1 MSIVAGS
8 HPVRLKGLL
17 PALIVLLLA
26 LAAAGL
32 SWLLVKRDVAISE
45 RAQFESEASEVRDGV
60 ADAMRTYE
68 TVLRAGLGMFKAQSN
83 LSAVQWRTIVKS
95 LELET
100 SFPGFQGLGYSAVVH
115 KDQIEALEAGQ
126 RRQGNSTF
134 TVHPRGAQEY
144 YTVIMFLEPDDWRNR
159 RALGFDM
166 FSEPTRRAAMERARD
181 TGAAALSGKV
191 KLLQETHD
199 GVQAGTL
206 MYLPI
211 YSGETDPTTL
221 EGRRA
226 GLTGFM
232 YGAFRMTDLL
242 RSVLQVQAPA
252 QLAAFNIR
260 IYDGTAAD
268 PSAQLFA
275 STPREQAS
283 ASSPFRVRYPLEVAG
298 EAWTIDI
305 TASHP
310 ISASID
316 RNKPLIVLIA
326 GLIIACLVAGIT
338 ASLALSRERLESA
351 QRGLAAEIRERQLAQ
366 ESAELANNELI
377 HRVKNTL
384 AVVSAIASQTVR
396 YSSSLE
402 EFGRAFRE
410 RLNSLARVQDL
421 LRPNNSSTPDLAGLV
436 REALRPYV
444 STGSHGLVI
453 DGPASSV
460 ARNDVVL
467 LSLTLNELAT
477 NATKYGAWSVP
488 DGKVTVSWHS
498 EPVASTVAGDGS
510 ETQKDSEEG
519 QREELVIHWAEE
531 GGPPVLAPSKKG
543 FGSAVIQFAV
553 ERGLRGKMEADYAPQ
568 GIRYTIRLP
577 TKSAGLRVD
586 GADTN
591 QQYEMAE

>member
-1 MSIVAGS
+1 M
-8 HPVRLKGLL
+8 

-32 SWLLVKRDVAISE
+32 SWLLVKRDVAMSE

-60 ADAMRTYE
+60 ADAMGSYE
-68 TVLRAGLGMFKAQSN
+68 TVLRAGIGMFKAQGD
-83 LSAVQWRTIVKS
+83 LSAAQWRTIVKS
-95 LELET
+95 LDLQT

-115 KDQIEALEAGQ
+115 KDQIEALEAAQ

-134 TVHPRGAQEY
+134 TVHPRGAQDY

-166 FSEPTRRAAMERARD
+166 FSEPARRAAMERARD

-191 KLLQETHD
+191 KLVQETHED
-199 GVQAGTL
+199 VQAGTL
-206 MYLPI
+206 MYFPI
-211 YSGETDPTTL
+211 YSGETDPATL

-226 GLTGFM
+226 RLTGFM

-242 RSVLQVQAPA
+242 RSVLQVRTPA
-252 QLAAFNIR
+252 QLGAFSIT
-260 IYDGTAAD
+260 IYDATGGD
-268 PSAQLFA
+268 PSARLFA
-275 STPREQAS
+275 NTPREQAS
-283 ASSPFRVRYPLEVAG
+283 ASSPFKVRYPLEIAG
-298 EAWTIDI
+298 EAWIIDI
-305 TASHP
+305 AANHP
-310 ISASID
+310 ISTSID
-316 RNKPLIVLIA
+316 RNKPLLVLIA

-338 ASLALSRERLESA
+338 ASLALSRERLASA
-351 QRGLAAEIRERQLAQ
+351 QRVLAAEVKERQLAQ

-396 YSSSLE
+396 YSSDLD
-402 EFGRAFRE
+402 EFGRVFRE

-421 LRPNNSSTPDLAGLV
+421 LRPNSSSASDLAGLV
-436 REALRPYV
+436 REVLRPYV
-444 STGSHGLVI
+444 NTGSHGLVI
-453 DGPASSV
+453 DGPAAPV

-467 LSLTLNELAT
+467 LSLALNELAT

-488 DGKVTVSWHS
+488 DGKVAVSWHL
-498 EPVASTVAGDGS
+498 EPVAPEVTGNDSAIQDS
-510 ETQKDSEEG
+510 SEEG
-519 QREELVIHWAEE
+519 QGDELVIQWAEE
-531 GGPPVLAPSKKG
+531 GGPPVSAPSKKG

-553 ERGLRGKMEADYAPQ
+553 ERGLRGQMVADYAPQ

-577 TKSAGLRVD
+577 AKATGSTAD
-586 GADTN
+586 GADVN
-591 QQYEMAE
+591 RQYELAD

>member
-1 MSIVAGS
+1 
-8 HPVRLKGLL
+8 
-17 PALIVLLLA
+17 LIVLLLA

-32 SWLLVKRDVAISE
+32 SWLLVKRDVAMSE

-68 TVLRAGLGMFKAQSN
+68 TVLRAGIGMFKAQST
-83 LSAVQWRTIVKS
+83 LSPAQWRTIVES

-191 KLLQETHD
+191 ELVQETHD
-199 GVQAGTL
+199 DVQAGTL

-211 YSGETDPTTL
+211 YSGETNPTTL
-221 EGRRA
+221 EGRRTR
-226 GLTGFM
+226 LTGFM

-242 RSVLQVQAPA
+242 RSVLKVQTPA
-252 QLAAFNIR
+252 QLNAFNIT
-260 IYDGTAAD
+260 IYDGTAGD
-268 PSAQLFA
+268 PSARLFA
-275 STPREQAS
+275 NTPREQAN
-283 ASSPFRVRYPLEVAG
+283 ASYPFKVRYPLEIAG
-298 EAWTIDI
+298 ESWILDI
-305 TASHP
+305 AASYP
-310 ISASID
+310 ISTSID
-316 RNKPLIVLIA
+316 RHKPVIVLIA
-326 GLIIACLVAGIT
+326 GLIISCLVAGIT

-351 QRGLAAEIRERQLAQ
+351 QRVLAAEVKERQLAQ

-421 LRPNNSSTPDLAGLV
+421 LRPNNSSAPDLAGFV
-436 REALRPYV
+436 REVLRPYV

-453 DGPASSV
+453 NGPAAPV

-498 EPVASTVAGDGS
+498 ETAKAAKDGL
-510 ETQKDSEEG
+510 ETEEEK
-519 QREELVIHWAEE
+519 QRDELVIHWAED
-531 GGPPVLAPSKKG
+531 GGPPVSAPSKKG

-553 ERGLRGKMEADYAPQ
+553 ERGLCGKMEADYAPQ

-577 TKSAGLRVD
+577 TKSRVD
-586 GADTN
+586 GAAAD

>member
-1 MSIVAGS
+1 M
-8 HPVRLKGLL
+8 
-17 PALIVLLLA
+17 PALLVLLLA

-32 SWLLVKRDVAISE
+32 SWLLVKRDVATSE
-45 RAQFESEASEVRDGV
+45 RAQFEAEASEVRDGV

-68 TVLRAGLGMFKAQSN
+68 TVLRAGAGMLKAQGD

-95 LELET
+95 LELQT

-115 KDQIEALEAGQ
+115 KDQIEALEAAQ

-134 TVHPRGAQEY
+134 TVHPRRAQEY

-191 KLLQETHD
+191 ELVQETHD

-226 GLTGFM
+226 RLTGFM

-242 RSVLQVQAPA
+242 RSVLQVQTPA
-252 QLAAFNIR
+252 QLRAFSII
-260 IYDGTAAD
+260 IYDGIAGD
-268 PSAQLFA
+268 PSARLFA
-275 STPREQAS
+275 NTPREQAN
-283 ASSPFRVRYPLEVAG
+283 ASYPFKVRYPLEIAG
-298 EAWTIDI
+298 EAWIIDI
-305 TASHP
+305 AASRP
-310 ISASID
+310 ISTSID
-316 RNKPLIVLIA
+316 QNKPLLVLIA
-326 GLIIACLVAGIT
+326 GLTIACLVAGIT

-351 QRGLAAEIRERQLAQ
+351 QRILAAEVKERQLAQ

-396 YSSSLE
+396 YSSNLE

-421 LRPNNSSTPDLAGLV
+421 LRPNSSSALDLAGLV
-436 REALRPYV
+436 REVLRPYA
-444 STGSHGLVI
+444 SSGSHGLVI
-453 DGPASSV
+453 DGPVAPV

-498 EPVASTVAGDGS
+498 EPVARKAAEDGS
-510 ETQKDSEEG
+510 LTQGGSQEE
-519 QREELVIHWAEE
+519 QRDELVIHWTEE
-531 GGPPVLAPSKKG
+531 GGPPVSAPSKKG

-553 ERGLRGKMEADYAPQ
+553 ERGLRGKMEADYATQ
-568 GIRYTIRLP
+568 GICYTIRLP
-577 TKSAGLRVD
+577 AKSAGLRAD
-586 GADTN
+586 GADAS

>member
-1 MSIVAGS
+1 M
-8 HPVRLKGLL
+8 

-32 SWLLVKRDVAISE
+32 SWLLVKRDVAMSE

-60 ADAMRTYE
+60 ADAMGSYE
-68 TVLRAGLGMFKAQSN
+68 TVLRAGIGMFKAQGD
-83 LSAVQWRTIVKS
+83 LSAAQWRTIVKS
-95 LELET
+95 LDLQT

-115 KDQIEALEAGQ
+115 KDQIEALEAAQ

-134 TVHPRGAQEY
+134 TVHPRGAQDY

-166 FSEPTRRAAMERARD
+166 FSEPARRAAMERARD

-191 KLLQETHD
+191 KLVQETHED
-199 GVQAGTL
+199 VQAGTL
-206 MYLPI
+206 MYFPI
-211 YSGETDPTTL
+211 YSGETDPATL

-226 GLTGFM
+226 RLTGFM

-242 RSVLQVQAPA
+242 RSVLQVRTPA
-252 QLAAFNIR
+252 QLGAFSIT
-260 IYDGTAAD
+260 IYDATGGD
-268 PSAQLFA
+268 PSARLFA
-275 STPREQAS
+275 NTPREQAS
-283 ASSPFRVRYPLEVAG
+283 ASSPFKVRYPLEIAG
-298 EAWTIDI
+298 EAWIIDI
-305 TASHP
+305 AANHP
-310 ISASID
+310 ISTSID
-316 RNKPLIVLIA
+316 RNKPLLVLIA

-338 ASLALSRERLESA
+338 ASLALSRERLASA
-351 QRGLAAEIRERQLAQ
+351 QRVLAAEVKERQLAQ

-396 YSSSLE
+396 YSSDLE
-402 EFGRAFRE
+402 EFGRVFRE

-421 LRPNNSSTPDLAGLV
+421 LRPNSSSASDLAGLV
-436 REALRPYV
+436 REVLRPYV
-444 STGSHGLVI
+444 NTGSHGLVI
-453 DGPASSV
+453 DGPAAPV

-467 LSLTLNELAT
+467 LSLALNELAT

-488 DGKVTVSWHS
+488 DGKVAVSWHL
-498 EPVASTVAGDGS
+498 EPVAPEVTGNDSAIQDS
-510 ETQKDSEEG
+510 SEEG
-519 QREELVIHWAEE
+519 QGDELVIQWAEE
-531 GGPPVLAPSKKG
+531 GGPPVSAPSKKG

-553 ERGLRGKMEADYAPQ
+553 ERGLRGKMVADYAPQ

-577 TKSAGLRVD
+577 AKATGSTAD
-586 GADTN
+586 GADVN
-591 QQYEMAE
+591 RQYELAD

>member
-1 MSIVAGS
+1 LSILAGS
-8 HPVRLKGLL
+8 THPARLKGLL

-32 SWLLVKRDVAISE
+32 SWLLVKRDVMMSE
-45 RAQFESEASEVRDGV
+45 RAQFASEASEVRDGV

-68 TVLRAGLGMFKAQSN
+68 TVLRAGIGIFKAQGD
-83 LSAVQWRTIVKS
+83 LSAAQWRTIVKS
-95 LELET
+95 LELQT

-115 KDQIEALEAGQ
+115 KDQIEALEAAQ

-166 FSEPTRRAAMERARD
+166 FSEPVRRAAMERARD

-191 KLLQETHD
+191 KLRQETHD
-199 GVQAGTL
+199 EVQAGTL

-211 YSGETDPTTL
+211 YSGETDPATL

-226 GLTGFM
+226 RLTGFM

-242 RSVLQVQAPA
+242 GSVLQVQTPA
-252 QLAAFNIR
+252 QLSAFSIT
-260 IYDGTAAD
+260 IYDGTAGD
-268 PSAQLFA
+268 PSARLFA

-283 ASSPFRVRYPLEVAG
+283 VSSPFKVRYPLEIG
-298 EAWTIDI
+298 GQAWIIDI
-305 TASHP
+305 AANQP
-310 ISASID
+310 ISTSID
-316 RNKPLIVLIA
+316 RNKPLLVLIA

-338 ASLALSRERLESA
+338 ASLALSRDRLESA
-351 QRGLAAEIRERQLAQ
+351 QRVLAAEVKERQLAQ

-396 YSSSLE
+396 YSSNLE

-421 LRPNNSSTPDLAGLV
+421 LRPNNSLALDLAGLV
-436 REALRPYV
+436 REVLRPYV
-444 STGSHGLVI
+444 NTGTHGLVI
-453 DGPASSV
+453 DGPAAPV

-488 DGKVTVSWHS
+488 DGKVAVSWHLES
-498 EPVASTVAGDGS
+498 VAPKVAENGSAIQDG
-510 ETQKDSEEG
+510 SEEG
-519 QREELVIHWAEE
+519 QGDELVIRWAEE
-531 GGPPVLAPSKKG
+531 GGPTVSAPSKQG

-553 ERGLRGKMEADYAPQ
+553 QRGLRGKMAAEYAAQ

-577 TKSAGLRVD
+577 AKTAGSTEDR
-586 GADTN
+586 ADA
-591 QQYEMAE
+591 QYELGQ

>member
-1 MSIVAGS
+1 LGIVAGT

-32 SWLLVKRDVAISE
+32 SWLLVKRDVAMSE

-68 TVLRAGLGMFKAQSN
+68 TVLRAGVGMFKAQSN
-83 LSAVQWRTIVKS
+83 LSAAQWRTIVAS

-115 KDQIEALEAGQ
+115 KDQIEALEAAQ

-191 KLLQETHD
+191 ELVQETHD
-199 GVQAGTL
+199 DVQAGTL

-211 YSGETDPTTL
+211 YSGETNPTTL

-226 GLTGFM
+226 RLTGFM

-242 RSVLQVQAPA
+242 RSVLQVQTPA
-252 QLAAFNIR
+252 QLSAFSIT
-260 IYDGTAAD
+260 IYDGTAGD
-268 PSAQLFA
+268 SSARLFA

-283 ASSPFRVRYPLEVAG
+283 GSSPFKVRYPLEIAG
-298 EAWTIDI
+298 AAWIIDI
-305 TASHP
+305 AASYP
-310 ISASID
+310 ISTSID
-316 RNKPLIVLIA
+316 RHKPLMVLIA

-351 QRGLAAEIRERQLAQ
+351 QRVLAADVKERQLAQ

-396 YSSSLE
+396 YSSNLE

-421 LRPNNSSTPDLAGLV
+421 LRPNSSSVLDLTGLV
-436 REALRPYV
+436 REVLRPYA
-444 STGSHGLVI
+444 SSGGHGLVI
-453 DGPASSV
+453 DGPGAPV

-498 EPVASTVAGDGS
+498 EAVTPKAAKDGL
-510 ETQKDSEEG
+510 ETEEHSEEK
-519 QREELVIHWAEE
+519 QRDELVILWAEE
-531 GGPPVLAPSKKG
+531 GGPPVSAPSKKG

-553 ERGLRGKMEADYAPQ
+553 ERGLHGKMEADYAHQ

-577 TKSAGLRVD
+577 TKSRGD
-586 GADTN
+586 GADAG